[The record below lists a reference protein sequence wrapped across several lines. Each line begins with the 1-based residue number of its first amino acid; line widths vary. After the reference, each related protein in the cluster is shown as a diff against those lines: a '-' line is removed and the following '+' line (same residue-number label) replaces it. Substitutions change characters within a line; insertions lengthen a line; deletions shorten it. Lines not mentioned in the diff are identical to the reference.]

1 MTDEKFKLTKEDYR
15 LALMRLTAERKARGF
30 TKAECI
36 LLSEKACKLDEGQ
49 GHPEEM
55 RNEAKAIRL
64 QVIDEVYGEGETT
77 TVKA

>member
-1 MTDEKFKLTKEDYR
+1 MGKDFKITKEDYR
-15 LALMRLTAERKARGF
+15 LALVHLTQARKAKGF

-36 LLSEKACKLDEGQ
+36 LLSEKACKLDEDQ

-64 QVIDEVYGEGETT
+64 QVIDEVYGEDE
-77 TVKA
+77 TVKVKA